1 MTGAAGTEEDGATTT
16 GGAAPWGVWKRP
28 EGPMKILSASPPLQ
42 KQAQYGS
49 KNLFGVFIVTNN
61 LTLKAL
67 GCIMGL
73 VFGG

>member
-1 MTGAAGTEEDGATTT
+1 LAGEEEAG
-16 GGAAPWGVWKRP
+16 
-28 EGPMKILSASPPLQ
+28 GPMKILSSSPPLQ

-73 VFGG
+73 VFGS